1 LPPCTKKACHL
12 YVSSNQW
19 YLAWAEEILRGSHRS
34 CCAALSFF
42 DDGDL
47 TLLPEDIKLRLAT
60 AAREVDLDHLPGIDK
75 FSRQI
80 DQDRGYEL

>member
-1 LPPCTKKACHL
+1 MTPVGETR
-12 YVSSNQW
+12 YS
-19 YLAWAEEILRGSHRS
+19 YLFYASPATHKLARIRRNPAETHRMENT
-34 CCAALSFF
+34 FF

-47 TLLPEDIKLRLAT
+47 RLLPEDIKLRLAT

>member
-1 LPPCTKKACHL
+1 MESTQKLAI
-12 YVSSNQW
+12 SSVKPSTSIDRR
-19 YLAWAEEILRGSHRS
+19 LSVAPTLK
-34 CCAALSFF
+34 ALSFF

-47 TLLPEDIKLRLAT
+47 RLLPEDMKLRLAT